1 MASVAFNQVLKIMT
15 DSGVPLEAA
24 TESLNRSLALKGFTA
39 DGFDG
44 VAARSIRKNIEG
56 AILIRGD
63 KTKVDAV
70 NKKLEAIR

>member
-1 MASVAFNQVLKIMT
+1 MASVAFNQVLKILT
-15 DSGVPLEAA
+15 DSGVPLDAA
-24 TESLNRSLALKGFTA
+24 TESLNRSLTLKGLTP

-44 VAARSIRKNIEG
+44 VAARSIRKNLEG

-70 NKKLEAIR
+70 AKKLDAIR